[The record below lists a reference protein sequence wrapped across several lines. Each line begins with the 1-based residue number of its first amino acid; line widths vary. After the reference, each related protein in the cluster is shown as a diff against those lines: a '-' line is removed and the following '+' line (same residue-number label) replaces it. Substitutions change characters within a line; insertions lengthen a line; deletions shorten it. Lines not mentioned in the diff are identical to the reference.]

1 MESKLDT
8 NSSEHSPVIFG
19 VLNITEDSFSDGGKY
34 LTHSASL
41 QKAESLVSQGAN
53 VIDIGAQSSN
63 IQAGLVGP
71 EIEWVRMK
79 NLIPDLIA
87 KGVRVSVDSFQP
99 EVIARSLEAGAEFI
113 NHIRGFVDS
122 ESVREIS
129 KFAGSDRK
137 FILMYSHN
145 QSNRAEKNSHLTQDN
160 VISEIV
166 GFFRER
172 KKTLIEA
179 GIPQEQLIFD
189 PGMGFFLSPD
199 FQVSFEVL
207 RRIQTL
213 QEEFSII
220 SDNAGFTLTFLLVAS
235 SSQAKMCPK
244 RLPGPANAGPTGR
257 RAQGI
262 FGAEWPSTRPNG
274 VVARAAGK
282 TCCDN
287 VEFT

>member
-1 MESKLDT
+1 MESKQDT

-34 LTHSASL
+34 LTHAASL

-145 QSNRAEKNSHLTQDN
+145 QSNRAEKNSHLTPDN
-160 VISEIV
+160 VILEIV
-166 GFFRER
+166 AFFRER
-172 KKTLIEA
+172 KKALIQA
-179 GIPQEQLIFD
+179 GISQEQLIFD

-213 QEEFSII
+213 KEEFSPMMV
-220 SDNAGFTLTFLLVAS
+220 SVTKKSFLGNALGGLDVNEREIATVIAELYLSIQKVEYIRTHEPKNLKQTLRIWNLLHS
-235 SSQAKMCPK
+235 S
-244 RLPGPANAGPTGR
+244 
-257 RAQGI
+257 
-262 FGAEWPSTRPNG
+262 
-274 VVARAAGK
+274 
-282 TCCDN
+282 
-287 VEFT
+287 

>member
-53 VIDIGAQSSN
+53 VIDIGGQSSN

-71 EIEWVRMK
+71 EIEWGRMK

-213 QEEFSII
+213 QEEFSPMMV
-220 SDNAGFTLTFLLVAS
+220 SVTKKSFLGNALGGLDVNEREIATVIAELYLSIQKVEYIRTHEPKNLRQALRIWNLLRCS
-235 SSQAKMCPK
+235 
-244 RLPGPANAGPTGR
+244 
-257 RAQGI
+257 
-262 FGAEWPSTRPNG
+262 
-274 VVARAAGK
+274 
-282 TCCDN
+282 
-287 VEFT
+287 

>member
-1 MESKLDT
+1 M
-8 NSSEHSPVIFG
+8 IFG

-213 QEEFSII
+213 QEEFSPMMV
-220 SDNAGFTLTFLLVAS
+220 SVTKKSFLGNALGGLEVNEREIATVIAELYLSIQKVEYIRTHEPKNLRQALRIWNLLRCS
-235 SSQAKMCPK
+235 
-244 RLPGPANAGPTGR
+244 
-257 RAQGI
+257 
-262 FGAEWPSTRPNG
+262 
-274 VVARAAGK
+274 
-282 TCCDN
+282 
-287 VEFT
+287 